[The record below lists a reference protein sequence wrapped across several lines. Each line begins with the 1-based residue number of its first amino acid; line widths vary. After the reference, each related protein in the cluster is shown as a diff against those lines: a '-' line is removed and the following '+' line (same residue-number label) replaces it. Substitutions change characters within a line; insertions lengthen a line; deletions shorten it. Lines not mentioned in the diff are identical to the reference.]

1 MNQLKRIYNICKKK
15 NSIDRSISTWKHD
28 NHAVYQKHALLTVC
42 WKKESWIEAENEKC
56 GGNLSPTRLYKKPTT
71 VLWVNIRMNISKF
84 QGMGFVH
91 FIYGQC
97 LFLKSWGL
105 SWQSFAFWGQCKC
118 LYILDCIKD
127 IISNMTTL
135 RRYAISLNESSNKHL
150 FLDGSQ

>member
-1 MNQLKRIYNICKKK
+1 MK
-15 NSIDRSISTWKHD
+15 TWQSCSLSK
-28 NHAVYQKHALLTVC
+28 QALLTVC
-42 WKKESWIEAENEKC
+42 WKTESWIEAEYEKC

-105 SWQSFAFWGQCKC
+105 SWQSFAFWGQYKC

-135 RRYAISLNESSNKHL
+135 RRYAISLNESLNKHL

>member
-28 NHAVYQKHALLTVC
+28 NHAVYQKQALLTVC
-42 WKKESWIEAENEKC
+42 LKKESWIEAENDKC

-105 SWQSFAFWGQCKC
+105 SWQSFAFWGQYKC

-135 RRYAISLNESSNKHL
+135 RRYAISLNESLNKHL